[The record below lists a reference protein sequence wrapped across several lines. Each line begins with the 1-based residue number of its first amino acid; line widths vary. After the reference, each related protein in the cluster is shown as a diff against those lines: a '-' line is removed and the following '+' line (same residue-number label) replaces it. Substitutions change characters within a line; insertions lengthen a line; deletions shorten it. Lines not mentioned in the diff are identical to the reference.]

1 MDIYRTGHNS
11 IYIQS
16 KKYPALRVELI
27 LSDKDTEEAAEK
39 KLLERLQNAEAEYE
53 QIMHFMPDEGGNL
66 VEIQK
71 DKPTLST
78 IKRWIREYRNK
89 LLAESDY
96 AMLPDVVADKRAW
109 QEYRQ
114 ELRDLP
120 ETWRLDTETPSVD
133 VSQIL
138 EYADVVKLP
147 FPQKPG

>member
-1 MDIYRTGHNS
+1 MDIYRTKHNS

-16 KKYPALRVELI
+16 KKYPALRVEI
-27 LSDKDTEEAAEK
+27 MLSDKDTEETAEQ

-53 QIMHFMPDEGGNL
+53 QNMHFMPDEEGNL
-66 VEIQK
+66 VEVQK

-78 IKRWIREYRNK
+78 IKRWIRQYRNQ
-89 LLAESDY
+89 LLAESDF
-96 AMLPDVVADKRAW
+96 AVLPDVQTNKSAW
-109 QEYRQ
+109 QAYRQ
-114 ELRDLP
+114 QLRDLP